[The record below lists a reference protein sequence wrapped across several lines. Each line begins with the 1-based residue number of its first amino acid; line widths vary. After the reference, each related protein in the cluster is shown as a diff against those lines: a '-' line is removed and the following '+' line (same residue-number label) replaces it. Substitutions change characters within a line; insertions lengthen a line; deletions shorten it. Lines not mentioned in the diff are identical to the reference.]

1 MENGL
6 WKEGVAEVAGGAVTK
21 LLWLYGRKVAGPWL
35 RAVTM
40 KMDRG
45 PRVLAA
51 LVALTTY
58 MIKVTQKRKNS
69 VLAPDF

>member
-6 WKEGVAEVAGGAVTK
+6 WEEGAVEVAGEADTK
-21 LLWLYGRKVAGPWL
+21 LLRLYGRKVAGPWL
-35 RAVTM
+35 RAVTVE
-40 KMDRG
+40 MDRG

-51 LVALTTY
+51 LVALATY
-58 MIKVTQKRKNS
+58 TIKVTQKRKNS